1 MIQEF
6 LAENRHTDW
15 TAWFY
20 AYSIVFEEYWAPLI
34 LDKQEEVE
42 EDDKERHNDE
52 DDDSQTN
59 VKSFAKIHVHCVL
72 YFF

>member
-34 LDKQEEVE
+34 LDKEEEVE
-42 EDDKERHNDE
+42 ENDEERSNDE
-52 DDDSQTN
+52 DDDSQPT
-59 VKSFAKIHVHCVL
+59 VKGLTKVHA
-72 YFF
+72 